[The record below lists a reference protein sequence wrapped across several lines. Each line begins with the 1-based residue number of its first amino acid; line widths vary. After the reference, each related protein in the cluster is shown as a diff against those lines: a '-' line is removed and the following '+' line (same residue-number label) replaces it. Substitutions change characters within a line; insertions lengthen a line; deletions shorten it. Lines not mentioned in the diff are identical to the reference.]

1 MSRRVKAALLY
12 LAGQDGWHRRHLRAR
27 TVAGGIRR
35 RHAGETDM
43 PSVEDS
49 SSARRRHARVLAV
62 DDDLSFLTLLCDVVE
77 AASELELVGK
87 TDCGESAVESA
98 RSSGPTWS

>member
-1 MSRRVKAALLY
+1 
-12 LAGQDGWHRRHLRAR
+12 
-27 TVAGGIRR
+27 
-35 RHAGETDM
+35 M

-77 AASELELVGK
+77 AASELDLVGQS
-87 TDCGESAVESA
+87 DCGEGLSALP